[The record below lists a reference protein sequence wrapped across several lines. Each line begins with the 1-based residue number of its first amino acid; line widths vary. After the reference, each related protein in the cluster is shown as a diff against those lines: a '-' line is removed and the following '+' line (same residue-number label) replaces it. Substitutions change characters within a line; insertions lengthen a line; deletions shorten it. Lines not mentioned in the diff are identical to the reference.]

1 MQQLFH
7 GLSAAPGVGVGNVYK
22 YAPAAPI
29 GQSQEEPGKSS
40 ASLSSH
46 FGTPEEEWERFLAAR
61 LLVDEE
67 LARLAQIGQAAA
79 ADIFLVH
86 REILHDSTLTGAVRN
101 AIDSGSDATQATRLA
116 TGELV
121 QLFQSLSDEYFAS
134 RATDVRD
141 VGQRL
146 VTRLGGTASA
156 RQLNT
161 LPNGTILLAEDL
173 TPFDTTHLDQT
184 HVVGIAL
191 AASTPTAHTAILARS
206 LGIPL
211 VCSAGPE
218 ILQLRNGRFGVVD
231 GIRGRL
237 LVDPDEETLEQYRL
251 TRSRLQRFQ
260 AEALSQSHQPALT
273 PDGVRIP
280 VRVNVN
286 SREDLL
292 HIHPSGAEGIGLLR
306 TENLF
311 QHRTSPPSIDE
322 QLAAYQDVQSYTNN
336 HSLTVRLLD
345 IGGDKPVPYLPQ
357 PAEANPFLGV
367 RGIRLLLRHPQ
378 MLTDQLRALVELAHN
393 VSPVS
398 RIRILIPMISK
409 VSELQRTLALF
420 EEIPGYKH
428 CRHRLGTLE
437 VGVLIEVPSAAL
449 LARHLAPQVDFLS
462 IGTNDLAQYT
472 LAADRVNSAVATLA
486 TPLDPSVLRLIA
498 LACQAGRAAGIPV
511 AICGEVAGD
520 PSVQPLLLGLGLNEI
535 SVAGPAVPLVKSA
548 IRRVDIAAA
557 KALTARALQSS
568 RAQEIH
574 QLLHDIQDLT

>member
-7 GLSAAPGVGVGNVYK
+7 GLSAAPGVGIGNVYQ
-22 YAPAAPI
+22 YATAPADDLAGQPAP
-29 GQSQEEPGKSS
+29 PG
-40 ASLSSH
+40 
-46 FGTPEEEWERFLAAR
+46 GTPEDEWERFLAAR

-67 LARLAQIGQAAA
+67 LARLGQIGYVSAAE
-79 ADIFLVH
+79 IFLVH
-86 REILHDSTLTGAVRN
+86 REILHDSTFTAAVRN
-101 AIDSGSDATQATRLA
+101 AIDSGASAARATRVA
-116 TGELV
+116 ASQFV
-121 QLFQSLSDEYFAS
+121 KLFQNLSDSYFAS
-134 RATDVRD
+134 RATDIRD

-146 VTRLGGTASA
+146 VTRLGGITSA
-156 RQLNT
+156 RQLNP
-161 LPNGTILLAEDL
+161 LPNNTILLADDI
-173 TPFDTTHLDQT
+173 TPFDITHLDQA

-191 AASTPTAHTAILARS
+191 AASTPTAHTAILACS

-218 ILQLRNGRFGVVD
+218 ILQLQNGVFGVVD

-237 LVDPDEETLEQYRL
+237 LVDPDEETLEQYQL
-251 TRSRLQRFQ
+251 TRSRLRRFQ
-260 AEALSQSHQPALT
+260 AEALSQSHEPALT

-280 VRVNVN
+280 VRVNIN
-286 SREDLL
+286 SRDDLL
-292 HIHPSGAEGIGLLR
+292 RIDASGAEGIGLLR
-306 TENLF
+306 TEYLF
-311 QHRTSPPSIDE
+311 QQRTKPPTIAE
-322 QLAAYQDVQSYTNN
+322 QLAAYRDVHSYTNS

-378 MLTDQLRALVELAHN
+378 MLTDQLRALVELAHDLT
-393 VSPVS
+393 PVA
-398 RIRILIPMISK
+398 RIRILIPMVSK
-409 VSELQRTLALF
+409 VNEVQRTLSLL
-420 EEIPGYKH
+420 EEIPGYRH
-428 CRHRLGTLE
+428 CRDELGTLE

-449 LARHLAPQVDFLS
+449 LSHHLAPHVDFLS

-486 TPLDPSVLRLIA
+486 TPLDPAVLRLIA
-498 LACQAGRAAGIPV
+498 LTCDAGRAAGIPV

-535 SVAGPAVPLVKSA
+535 SVTGPAVPLVKSA
-548 IRRVDIAAA
+548 IRRVDIVAA
-557 KALTARALQSS
+557 KALAAKALQFS

-574 QLLHDIQDLT
+574 QLLHDEVAAGF

>member
-7 GLSAAPGVGVGNVYK
+7 GLSAAPGVGIGNLYK
-22 YAPAAPI
+22 YSPVAVDDSGEAPAPPV
-29 GQSQEEPGKSS
+29 GD
-40 ASLSSH
+40 
-46 FGTPEEEWERFLAAR
+46 PEEEWERFLAAR

-67 LARLAQIGQAAA
+67 LARLAQIGQTATAE
-79 ADIFLVH
+79 IFLVH
-86 REILHDSTLTGAVRN
+86 REILHDSTLTDAVRA
-101 AIDSGSDATQATRLA
+101 AIDSGSDATRATQKA

-121 QLFQSLSDEYFAS
+121 RLFQDLSDQYFAS
-134 RATDVRD
+134 RATDIRD

-146 VTRLGGTASA
+146 VFRLEGITSA
-156 RQLNT
+156 RQLSP
-161 LPNGTILLAEDL
+161 LPDGTILLAEDL
-173 TPFDTTHLDQT
+173 TAFDTTHLDQA

-211 VCSAGPE
+211 VCSAGAE
-218 ILQLRNGRFGVVD
+218 ILQLASGMFGVVD

-237 LVDPDEETLEQYRL
+237 LVDPDEETLEQYEL
-251 TRSRLQRFQ
+251 TRSRLKRFQ
-260 AEALSQSHQPALT
+260 AEALSHSHEPALT
-273 PDGVRIP
+273 PDGERIP

-292 HIHPSGAEGIGLLR
+292 HIYSNGADGIGLLR

-311 QHRTSPPSIDE
+311 QHRTSPPTISE
-322 QLAAYQDVQSYTNN
+322 QLAAYQEVHSYTNS

-345 IGGDKPVPYLPQ
+345 IGGDKPVPYLQ
-357 PAEANPFLGV
+357 HPAEANPFLGV

-378 MLTDQLRALVELAHN
+378 MLIDQARALVELAHN

-409 VSELQRTLALF
+409 VNEVQQTLKLLM
-420 EEIPGYKH
+420 EVPGYQH
-428 CRHRLGTLE
+428 CRQQLGTLE

-449 LARHLAPQVDFLS
+449 LAHHLAPQVDFLS

-498 LACQAGRAAGIPV
+498 MTCEAGRAAGIPV

-548 IRRVDIAAA
+548 IRRVDMDAAG
-557 KALTARALQSS
+557 ALAAQALQCS

-574 QLLHDIQDLT
+574 QLLHDFG

>member
-7 GLSAAPGVGVGNVYK
+7 GLSAAPGVGIGNVFS
-22 YAPAAPI
+22 YAPAVTDDVCGTGAEGAPL
-29 GQSQEEPGKSS
+29 PG
-40 ASLSSH
+40 
-46 FGTPEEEWERFLAAR
+46 GTPKEEWERFLAAR

-79 ADIFLVH
+79 AEIFLVH
-86 REILHDSTLTGAVRN
+86 REILHDSTLTDAVRT
-101 AIDSGSDATQATRLA
+101 AIDSGSDATRATQMA

-121 QLFQSLSDEYFAS
+121 QLFQGLSDEYFAS

-146 VTRLGGTASA
+146 VTRLGGITSA
-156 RQLNT
+156 RQLNP

-173 TPFDTTHLDQT
+173 TPFDTTHLDQA

-211 VCSAGPE
+211 VCSAGSE
-218 ILQLRNGRFGVVD
+218 ILQLQNGMFGVVD

-251 TRSRLQRFQ
+251 TRARLQRFQ
-260 AEALSQSHQPALT
+260 AEALSHSHEPALT

-286 SREDLL
+286 NRDDLL
-292 HIHPSGAEGIGLLR
+292 HIDSNGAEGIGLLR

-311 QHRTSPPSIDE
+311 QHRTSPPTIDE
-322 QLAAYQDVQSYTNN
+322 QLAAYQDVHSYTNN

-378 MLTDQLRALVELAHN
+378 MLTDQFRALVELAHN

-398 RIRILIPMISK
+398 RIRVLIPMISK
-409 VSELQRTLALF
+409 VNEVQRALALF

-428 CRHRLGTLE
+428 CRHQLGTLE

-449 LARHLAPQVDFLS
+449 LAHHLAPQVDFLS

-472 LAADRVNSAVATLA
+472 LAADRINSSVATLA

-498 LACQAGRAAGIPV
+498 FTCEAGRAAGIPV

-548 IRRVDIAAA
+548 IRRVDMAAA
-557 KALTARALQSS
+557 KALAARALQCS

-574 QLLHDIQDLT
+574 QLLHDAVASP

>member
-7 GLSAAPGVGVGNVYK
+7 GLSAAPGVGIGNIYK
-22 YAPAAPI
+22 YAPVVADDAGRTPAPPA
-29 GQSQEEPGKSS
+29 GD
-40 ASLSSH
+40 
-46 FGTPEEEWERFLAAR
+46 PEEEWERFLAAR

-67 LARLAQIGQAAA
+67 LARLAQIGQTATAE
-79 ADIFLVH
+79 IFLVH
-86 REILHDSTLTGAVRN
+86 REILHDSTLTDAVRT
-101 AIDSGSDATQATRLA
+101 AIDAGSDATSATRQA

-121 QLFQSLSDEYFAS
+121 RLFRDLSDQYFAS
-134 RATDVRD
+134 RATDIRD

-146 VTRLGGTASA
+146 VFRLGGITPA
-156 RQLNT
+156 RQLNP
-161 LPNGTILLAEDL
+161 LPNDTILLAEDL
-173 TPFDTTHLDQT
+173 TPFDTTHLDQA

-211 VCSAGPE
+211 VCSAGSE
-218 ILQLRNGRFGVVD
+218 ILQLQSGMFAVVD

-237 LVDPDEETLEQYRL
+237 LVDPDEETLEQYQL
-251 TRSRLQRFQ
+251 TRSRLRRFQ
-260 AEALSQSHQPALT
+260 AEALSHSHEPALT
-273 PDGVRIP
+273 PDGERIP

-292 HIHPSGAEGIGLLR
+292 HIHSNGAEGIGLLR

-311 QHRTSPPSIDE
+311 QHRTSPPTVAE
-322 QLAAYQDVQSYTNN
+322 QLTAYQDVHSYTNS

-345 IGGDKPVPYLPQ
+345 IGGDKPVPYLQP

-378 MLTDQLRALVELAHN
+378 MLIDQAQALVELARN
-393 VSPVS
+393 VAPVS

-409 VSELQRTLALF
+409 VSEVHQTLELL
-420 EEIPGYKH
+420 EDVPGYQR
-428 CRHRLGTLE
+428 CRQLGTLE

-449 LARHLAPQVDFLS
+449 LAHHFAPQVDFLS

-498 LACQAGRAAGIPV
+498 LTCDAGCAAGIPV

-535 SVAGPAVPLVKSA
+535 SVAGPAVPMVKSA
-548 IRRVDIAAA
+548 IRRVDMDAARTLA
-557 KALTARALQSS
+557 ARALQCS

-574 QLLHDIQDLT
+574 QLLHDFG

>member
-1 MQQLFH
+1 MQQIYH
-7 GLSAAPGVGVGNVYK
+7 GLSAAPGVGIGNVYK
-22 YAPAAPI
+22 YAPAAQVGESGGERGDGHITHPA
-29 GQSQEEPGKSS
+29 Q
-40 ASLSSH
+40 
-46 FGTPEEEWERFLAAR
+46 FGTPVEEWERFLAAR

-67 LARLAQIGQAAA
+67 LARLAQIGQAATA
-79 ADIFLVH
+79 EIFLVH
-86 REILHDSTLTGAVRN
+86 REILHDSTLTDAVRA
-101 AIDSGSDATQATRLA
+101 AIDAGSDATRATHLA
-116 TGELV
+116 TGQLV
-121 QLFQSLSDEYFAS
+121 QLFRGLSDQYFAS

-146 VTRLGGTASA
+146 VNRLDGITSA
-156 RQLNT
+156 RQLDT
-161 LPNGTILLAEDL
+161 LPTGTILLAEDL
-173 TPFDTTHLDQT
+173 TPFDTTHLDQA

-211 VCSAGPE
+211 VCGAGAE
-218 ILQLRNGRFGVVD
+218 ILQLQNGMFGVVD

-237 LVDPDEETLEQYRL
+237 LVDPDEETLEQYHL
-251 TRSRLQRFQ
+251 TRARLQRFQ
-260 AEALSQSHQPALT
+260 AEALSQSHEPALT

-292 HIHPSGAEGIGLLR
+292 HIDSNGAEGIGLLR

-311 QHRTSPPSIDE
+311 QHRASPPSIEE
-322 QLAAYQDVQSYTNN
+322 QLAAYRDVHSYTNN

-345 IGGDKPVPYLPQ
+345 IGGDKPVPYLQ
-357 PAEANPFLGV
+357 QQAEANPFLGV
-367 RGIRLLLRHPQ
+367 RGIRLLLRHPR
-378 MLTDQLRALVELAHN
+378 MLTDQFRALVQLAHD

-398 RIRILIPMISK
+398 RIRVLIPMISK
-409 VSELQRTLALF
+409 VNEVQQTLALF

-428 CRHRLGTLE
+428 CRHELGTLE
-437 VGVLIEVPSAAL
+437 VGVLVEVPSAAL
-449 LARHLAPQVDFLS
+449 LARHFAPQVDFLS

-472 LAADRVNSAVATLA
+472 LAADRVNSTVATLA
-486 TPLDPSVLRLIA
+486 TPLDPSVLRLIS
-498 LACQAGRAAGIPV
+498 LACEAGRAAGIPV

-520 PSVQPLLLGLGLNEI
+520 PSVQPLLLGLGLNEV

-548 IRRVDIAAA
+548 IRRVDMAAA
-557 KALTARALQSS
+557 EALAATALQCS

-574 QLLHDIQDLT
+574 QLLHDL

>member
-7 GLSAAPGVGVGNVYK
+7 GLSAAPGVGIGNIYK
-22 YAPAAPI
+22 YAPVAPDDI
-29 GQSQEEPGKSS
+29 G
-40 ASLSSH
+40 
-46 FGTPEEEWERFLAAR
+46 GTSTHPAGDPEDEWERFLAAR

-67 LARLAQIGQAAA
+67 LARLAQIGQTATSE
-79 ADIFLVH
+79 IFLVH
-86 REILHDSTLTGAVRN
+86 REILHDRTLTDAVRA
-101 AIDSGSDATQATRLA
+101 AIDAGADATSATRRA

-121 QLFQSLSDEYFAS
+121 RLFQDLSDQYFAS
-134 RATDVRD
+134 RATDIRD

-146 VTRLGGTASA
+146 VFRLGGITSA
-156 RQLNT
+156 RQLNP
-161 LPNGTILLAEDL
+161 LPDDTILLAEDL
-173 TPFDTTHLDQT
+173 TAFDTTHLDQA

-211 VCSAGPE
+211 VCSAGAE
-218 ILQLRNGRFGVVD
+218 ILQLHSGMFAVVD

-237 LVDPDEETLEQYRL
+237 LVDPDEETLEQYEL
-251 TRSRLQRFQ
+251 TRSRLRRFQ
-260 AEALSQSHQPALT
+260 AEALSQSHEPALT
-273 PDGVRIP
+273 PDGERIP

-292 HIHPSGAEGIGLLR
+292 HIHANGAEGIGLLR

-311 QHRTSPPSIDE
+311 QNRTSPPAVAE
-322 QLAAYQDVQSYTNN
+322 QLAAYQDIHSYTNS

-345 IGGDKPVPYLPQ
+345 IGGDKPVPYLQP

-378 MLTDQLRALVELAHN
+378 MLIDQAQALVELAHD

-409 VSELQRTLALF
+409 VNEVHQTLELLD
-420 EEIPGYKH
+420 EIPGYHH
-428 CRHRLGTLE
+428 CRRKLGTLE

-449 LARHLAPQVDFLS
+449 LAHHFAPEVDFLS

-486 TPLDPSVLRLIA
+486 TPLDPSVLRLIS
-498 LACQAGRAAGIPV
+498 LTCEAGRAAGIPV

-548 IRRVDIAAA
+548 IRRVDMDAARELA
-557 KALTARALQSS
+557 ATALNCS

-574 QLLHDIQDLT
+574 QLLHDIG

>member
-7 GLSAAPGVGVGNVYK
+7 GLSAAPGVGIGNIYK
-22 YAPAAPI
+22 YAPVVADDAGRTPAPPA
-29 GQSQEEPGKSS
+29 GD
-40 ASLSSH
+40 
-46 FGTPEEEWERFLAAR
+46 PEEEWERFLAAR

-67 LARLAQIGQAAA
+67 LARLAQIGQANTAE
-79 ADIFLVH
+79 IFLVH
-86 REILHDSTLTGAVRN
+86 REILHDSTLTDAVRA
-101 AIDSGSDATQATRLA
+101 AIDAGSDATSATRQA

-121 QLFQSLSDEYFAS
+121 RLFRDLSDQYFAS
-134 RATDVRD
+134 RATDIRD

-146 VTRLGGTASA
+146 VFRLGGITPA
-156 RQLNT
+156 RQLNP
-161 LPNGTILLAEDL
+161 LPNDTILLAEDL
-173 TPFDTTHLDQT
+173 TPFDTTHLDQA

-211 VCSAGPE
+211 VCSAGSE
-218 ILQLRNGRFGVVD
+218 ILQLQSGMFAVVD

-237 LVDPDEETLEQYRL
+237 LVDPDEEALEQYQL
-251 TRSRLQRFQ
+251 TRSRLRRFQ
-260 AEALSQSHQPALT
+260 AEALSHSHEPALT
-273 PDGVRIP
+273 PDGERIP

-292 HIHPSGAEGIGLLR
+292 HIHSNGAEGIGLLR

-311 QHRTSPPSIDE
+311 QHRTSPPTVAE
-322 QLAAYQDVQSYTNN
+322 QLTAYQDVHSYTNS

-345 IGGDKPVPYLPQ
+345 IGGDKPVPYLQP

-378 MLTDQLRALVELAHN
+378 MLIDQAQALVELARD
-393 VSPVS
+393 VAPVS

-409 VSELQRTLALF
+409 VSEVHQTLELL
-420 EEIPGYKH
+420 EDVPGYKR
-428 CRHRLGTLE
+428 CRQLGTLE

-449 LARHLAPQVDFLS
+449 LARHFAPQVDFLS

-498 LACQAGRAAGIPV
+498 LTCDAGRAAGIPV

-535 SVAGPAVPLVKSA
+535 SVAGPAVPMVKSA
-548 IRRVDIAAA
+548 IRRVDMDAARTLAA
-557 KALTARALQSS
+557 KALQCS

-574 QLLHDIQDLT
+574 QLLHDFG

>member
-7 GLSAAPGVGVGNVYK
+7 GLSAAPGVGIGNIYK
-22 YAPAAPI
+22 YAPVAPDDT
-29 GQSQEEPGKSS
+29 G
-40 ASLSSH
+40 
-46 FGTPEEEWERFLAAR
+46 GTSTHPAGDPEDEWERFLAAR

-67 LARLAQIGQAAA
+67 LARLAQIGQTATSE
-79 ADIFLVH
+79 IFLVH
-86 REILHDSTLTGAVRN
+86 REILHDSTLTDAVRA
-101 AIDSGSDATQATRLA
+101 AIDSGADATSATRRA

-121 QLFQSLSDEYFAS
+121 RLFQDLSDQYFAS
-134 RATDVRD
+134 RATDIRD

-146 VTRLGGTASA
+146 VFRLGGITSA
-156 RQLNT
+156 RQLNP
-161 LPNGTILLAEDL
+161 LPDDTILLAEDL
-173 TPFDTTHLDQT
+173 TAFDTTHLDQA

-211 VCSAGPE
+211 VCSAGAE
-218 ILQLRNGRFGVVD
+218 ILQLHSGMFAVVD

-237 LVDPDEETLEQYRL
+237 LVDPDEETLEQYEL
-251 TRSRLQRFQ
+251 TRSRLRRFQ
-260 AEALSQSHQPALT
+260 AEALSQSHEPALT
-273 PDGVRIP
+273 PDGERIP

-292 HIHPSGAEGIGLLR
+292 HIHANGAEGIGLLR

-311 QHRTSPPSIDE
+311 QNRTSPPTVAE
-322 QLAAYQDVQSYTNN
+322 QLAAYQDIHSYTNS

-345 IGGDKPVPYLPQ
+345 IGGDKPVPYLQP

-378 MLTDQLRALVELAHN
+378 MLKDQARALVELAHD

-409 VSELQRTLALF
+409 VNEVHQTLELLD
-420 EEIPGYKH
+420 EIPGYHH
-428 CRHRLGTLE
+428 CRRELGTLE

-449 LARHLAPQVDFLS
+449 LAHHFASQVDFLS

-486 TPLDPSVLRLIA
+486 TPLDPSVLRLIS
-498 LACQAGRAAGIPV
+498 LTCDAGRAAGIPV

-548 IRRVDIAAA
+548 IRRVDMDAARELA
-557 KALTARALQSS
+557 ATALKCS

-574 QLLHDIQDLT
+574 QLLHDIG